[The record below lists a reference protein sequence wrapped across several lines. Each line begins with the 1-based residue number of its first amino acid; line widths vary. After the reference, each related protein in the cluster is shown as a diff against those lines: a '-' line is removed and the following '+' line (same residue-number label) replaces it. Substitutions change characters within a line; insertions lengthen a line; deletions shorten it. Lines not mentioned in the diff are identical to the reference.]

1 MGSLWTRKSA
11 LMMLVVAVL
20 LTGCDKQLY
29 AQLSEADA
37 DDMLSVLMQAGLSPD
52 KSSPDGGKTWTVTMP
67 GDDFA
72 QAIEVLHAHGLP
84 RDKYSNLGEMFKKD
98 GLISTPTEERVRFIY
113 GVSQQL
119 ASMLTRI
126 DGVEFANVQIV
137 LPNNDPLSTS
147 IKPSSAAVFIKYS
160 ADADVSTLTP
170 SIKNLVVH
178 SVEGLSYDNVSVTLV
193 PGAAAT
199 ARLRSRAPSP
209 WFLWGVPLLAALV
222 AGGLMWWFRAAL
234 GTALNQVL
242 QRTRANRPAAAANA
256 PAAPSGTTT

>member
-1 MGSLWTRKSA
+1 MRSLWTRKSV

-160 ADADVSTLTP
+160 ADADVSALTP

-178 SVEGLSYDNVSVTLV
+178 SVEGLAYDNVSVTLV
-193 PGAAAT
+193 PGTAAT
-199 ARLRSRAPSP
+199 ARVHSRAPSP
-209 WFLWGVPLLAALV
+209 WLLWGVPLLAALV

-234 GTALNQVL
+234 GAALSQVL

-256 PAAPSGTTT
+256 PAPSSGTTT